1 MIGARITITRG
12 DLKLSDLIEDER
24 IAARILADAVLEK
37 AVENLL
43 ANKNVKGG
51 KTLQSGIVL
60 QERPNAW
67 VVRFQG
73 GAVYLEFG
81 TEPHEIRPKNKKAL
95 AFPRSGSR
103 KVTRGGKP
111 AGEFAFG
118 GKKQK
123 SGPIIVTLV
132 NHPGTDPSPFLRPA
146 IDYVLANAAQIVR
159 DNQSK
164 YKRGGVN

>member
-1 MIGARITITRG
+1 MIGAKITVTQG
-12 DLKLSDLIEDER
+12 NFKPENLDEDAR

-37 AVENLL
+37 AVENLI

-60 QERPNAW
+60 QESPNTWAIK
-67 VVRFQG
+67 FQG

-81 TEPHEIRPKNKKAL
+81 TEPHEIRPRRKKAL
-95 AFPRSGSR
+95 AFPRKGGR
-103 KVTRGGKP
+103 AVTRKGLPATEFTFAGKKKVT
-111 AGEFAFG
+111 
-118 GKKQK
+118 
-123 SGPIIVTLV
+123 GPVIVTLV

-146 IDYVLANAAQIVR
+146 IDYVLANAGRIIK
-159 DNQSK
+159 DNKAK